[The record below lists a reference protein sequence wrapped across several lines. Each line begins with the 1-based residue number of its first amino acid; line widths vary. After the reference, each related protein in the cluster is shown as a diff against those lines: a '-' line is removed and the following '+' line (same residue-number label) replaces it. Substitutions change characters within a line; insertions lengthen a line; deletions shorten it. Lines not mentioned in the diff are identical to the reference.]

1 MKHRT
6 LRIHATLG
14 SAPGSAAFGWNNQKE
29 NHMRSFTAVV
39 ERCPDT
45 GFYVGY
51 VPGFPGAHSQGESLE
66 ELNRNLKEVIELLLE
81 EGEPKLEAE
90 FVGTQNVVVA

>member
-1 MKHRT
+1 
-6 LRIHATLG
+6 
-14 SAPGSAAFGWNNQKE
+14 
-29 NHMRSFTAVV
+29 MRSFMAVV

-45 GFYVGY
+45 GLYIGY

-81 EGEPKLEAE
+81 DGEPKLEAE